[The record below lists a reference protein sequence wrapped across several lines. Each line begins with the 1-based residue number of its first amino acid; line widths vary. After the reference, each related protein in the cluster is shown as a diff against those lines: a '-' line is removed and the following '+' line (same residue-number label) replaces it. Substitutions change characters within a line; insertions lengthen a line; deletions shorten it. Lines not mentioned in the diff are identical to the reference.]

1 MTLVENAA
9 LLLVLAF
16 VYDLIARHMRR
27 QSLLVKVLTGVVLGG
42 IALAVMLAS
51 WRLPSGTIFD
61 TRSVVLSVGTLFFGT
76 IPGLI
81 AGTIAA
87 AYRISQGGSGAFTG
101 ASVIAMSV
109 GVGIVWR
116 HLRRTWQ
123 RDPGGLELYLFGL
136 TVNALMLALMFS
148 LPWPAPLAVLKVIS
162 LPVIV
167 IYPLATLLLGLLLV
181 DQRRRRRSEE
191 ALRESE
197 ERARIIVA
205 ALPGGIVQIVDRDL
219 HYLYVDGEAWRD
231 LGISNEELAGKSIGD
246 VLGAELAE
254 RVESQYRRVL
264 EGETARFEVE
274 YAGRSFLA
282 TAAPLRDED
291 GEVDR
296 ILTLSVNISDRKQ
309 AEDEVRRLNADL
321 ESRVR
326 RRTAELELANREA
339 EAFAYSVAHDLRG
352 PLRAVEGFSA
362 MIAEESGGDLNEESR
377 DYLRR
382 VRAAVQRMGRL
393 IDDLLRLSRLSHA
406 EMEVTVVDLSEIARE
421 LAADLAGREPQREV
435 EIVIAPDLRAHGDA
449 GLLRVLLGNLL
460 DNAWKF
466 TRETP
471 AARIEVG
478 VSAHDGRQAYFVRDN
493 GAGFD
498 QADLG
503 KLFQP
508 FERLHDEARF
518 EGTGIGL
525 ASVARIVARHHGAVW
540 AEGREGGGAAFF
552 FTLGELE

>member
-1 MTLVENAA
+1 MENAA

-16 VYDLIARHMRR
+16 VYDLIARHFRR
-27 QSLLVKVLTGVVLGG
+27 QTMLVKILTGVVLGA

-51 WRLPSGTIFD
+51 WRLPSGTLFD

-76 IPGLI
+76 IPGLV
-81 AGTIAA
+81 AGAIAA

-123 RDPGGLELYLFGL
+123 RDPVGLELYLFGL
-136 TVNALMLALMFS
+136 TVNALVLALMFS

-197 ERARIIVA
+197 ERARTIVA
-205 ALPGGIVQIVDRDL
+205 ALPGGIVQIVDRDFR
-219 HYLYVDGEAWRD
+219 YLYADGEVLRE
-231 LGISNEELAGKSIGD
+231 LGLSSEELAGKSTGD
-246 VLGAELAE
+246 VLGATIAE
-254 RVESQYRRVL
+254 TVEAQYRRVL
-264 EGETARFEVE
+264 EGETVRFEVE
-274 YAGRSFLA
+274 YEGRTLLA

-321 ESRVR
+321 EVRVH

-339 EAFAYSVAHDLRG
+339 EAIAYSVAHDLRG
-352 PLRAVEGFSA
+352 PLRAVDGFSA

-377 DYLRR
+377 DHLRR

-393 IDDLLRLSRLSHA
+393 IDDLLQLSRLSRA
-406 EMEVTVVDLSEIARE
+406 EMAVQVVDLSALARE
-421 LAADLAGREPQREV
+421 LAADLARSEPQRAV
-435 EIVIAPDLRAHGDA
+435 EIVVAADLVAHGDA
-449 GLLRVLLGNLL
+449 GLLRVVLGNLL

-466 TRETP
+466 TRHAP
-471 AARIEVG
+471 AARIAVG
-478 VSAHDGRQAYFVRDN
+478 VAAHDKRPAYFVRDN
-493 GAGFD
+493 GVGFE
-498 QADLG
+498 QAHVG
-503 KLFQP
+503 KLFRP
-508 FERLHDEARF
+508 FERLHDEAQF
-518 EGTGIGL
+518 EGSGIGL
-525 ASVARIVARHHGAVW
+525 ASVARIVARHHGEVW
-540 AEGREGGGAAFF
+540 AEGLEGGGAAFF
-552 FTLGELE
+552 FTLGEPE